1 MSETTSDD
9 TLENWISAQIPEC
22 AKNNL
27 ANQHFFQILLYNMK
41 KIENSRKEV
50 STRDGSIDLNLSP
63 FSFLGTGVIKTVK
76 TGYLLHFKSKW
87 IFCMLHYHFA
97 FEITW
102 NRKLSFH
109 VWPLLLGAY
118 PMIAIKKKF
127 GSKILFTFF
136 YYMVQL
142 CAIYN
147 FR

>member
-1 MSETTSDD
+1 MNFCPDS
-9 TLENWISAQIPEC
+9 WMC
-22 AKNNL
+22 KKYL
-27 ANQHFFQILLYNMK
+27 ANQLFFNYYYTIWRKLEILEK
-41 KIENSRKEV
+41 KYPLEMEV
-50 STRDGSIDLNLSP
+50 DILICLL

-87 IFCMLHYHFA
+87 ILYAALSFCF
-97 FEITW
+97 W
-102 NRKLSFH
+102 NHMKKKHSFH
-109 VWPLLLGAY
+109 VWQLLLGAY
-118 PMIAIKKKF
+118 PMIAIKKF